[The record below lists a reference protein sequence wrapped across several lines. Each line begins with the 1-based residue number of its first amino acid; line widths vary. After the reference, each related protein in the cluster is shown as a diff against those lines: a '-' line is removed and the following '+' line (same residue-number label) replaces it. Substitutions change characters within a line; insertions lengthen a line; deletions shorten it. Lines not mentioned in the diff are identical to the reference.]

1 MKMPKLTVE
10 MNMLMVSGGL
20 SRLVLASF
28 LSTTLL
34 LTGCSSAG
42 GYGAGRS
49 GVQQQVQTQDQIGTV
64 SSIQIIAQRDRGTGG
79 GAVLGAVLGGVLG
92 NQFGSGSGRALATGA
107 GLVGGA
113 VAGNAIEQQQPNN
126 QQIYRVTVE
135 LAGGFFQQFDYQQIG
150 QLRTGDKVSI
160 RNGQL
165 FAL

>member
-1 MKMPKLTVE
+1 MLLSNGDQSGLVVASLLT
-10 MNMLMVSGGL
+10 M
-20 SRLVLASF
+20 
-28 LSTTLL
+28 TLL

-42 GYGAGRS
+42 GYGPGRS
-49 GVQQQVQTQDQIGTV
+49 GVQQQVQTQDQSGTV

-79 GAVLGAVLGGVLG
+79 GALLGAVLGGVLG

-107 GLVGGA
+107 GIVGGV
-113 VAGNAIEQQQPNN
+113 VAGNAIEQQQPHN